1 VTLPRLNLAA
11 LGPIEGHMGRRTLLL
26 IAALVVAALGTT
38 GVFLYV
44 NGVDDRAQAG
54 VKIDKILVAKA
65 LIPAGTTAQQAS
77 DQTLMDTQE
86 YLHKSIVG
94 LPVMSDISGI
104 ATKVAVS
111 DIQPGEPILATQ
123 FGDLTDTSALHVPDG
138 KVAVSVQLGDPA
150 RVAGF
155 ITPGNDVAILL
166 SGAEAAGGANAGQAA
181 TRVLLSPVQV
191 IAAGSTTLVP
201 TTTTTGQTQQTEQV
215 AKAILTLAVDQK
227 EAQKIVFAQGN
238 GTMYFALLGKGTKID
253 LTDPGATAKNLF
265 AN

>member
-38 GVFLYV
+38 GIFLYV

-54 VKIDKILVAKA
+54 LKLVKILVATQPIA
-65 LIPAGTTAQQAS
+65 AGTTAQAAS
-77 DQTLMDTQE
+77 DQGAIDTQE
-86 YLHKSIVG
+86 YLKKSVDG
-94 LPVMSDISGI
+94 LPVMSDIAAI
-104 ATKVAVS
+104 ATKVAIS
-111 DIQPGEPILATQ
+111 GIQPGEPILATQ
-123 FGDLTDTSALHVPDG
+123 FGDLTDTSALQVPDG

-155 ITPGNDVAILL
+155 VAPGSEVVIFL
-166 SGAEAAGGANAGQAA
+166 SLTETTGSNAGQQA

-201 TTTTTGQTQQTEQV
+201 TTTGTGSTAQTEQV
-215 AKAILTLAVDQK
+215 AKAILTLAVDQDQ
-227 EAQKIVFAQGN
+227 AQKILYGSQN
-238 GTMYFALLGKGTKID
+238 GTMYFGLLGKDAKVD
-253 LTDPGATAKNLF
+253 LSDTGATGKNLF
-265 AN
+265 N

>member
-54 VKIDKILVAKA
+54 VKIDEILVAKA
-65 LIPAGTTAQQAS
+65 AIPAGTTAQQAS
-77 DQTLMDTQE
+77 DQGLIDTAE

-104 ATKVAVS
+104 ATKVAIS
-111 DIQPGEPILATQ
+111 DIQAGVPILATQ

-138 KVAVSVQLGDPA
+138 KVAISVQLGDPA

-155 ITPGNDVAILL
+155 ITPGDEVAIFLYMTD
-166 SGAEAAGGANAGQAA
+166 AAGAANAGQAA
-181 TRVLLSPVQV
+181 SRPLLSPVQV

-201 TTTTTGQTQQTEQV
+201 TTTTTGETQQTEQV
-215 AKAILTLAVDQK
+215 AKAILTLAVDQR
-227 EAQKIVFAQGN
+227 EAQKILYAEGN
-238 GTMYFALLGKGTKID
+238 GATMYFALLGKGTKID
-253 LTDPGATAKNLF
+253 LTDTGANGKNLF
-265 AN
+265 N

>member
-77 DQTLMDTQE
+77 DQTLMDTKE

-155 ITPGNDVAILL
+155 ITPGDEVAIFL
-166 SGAEAAGGANAGQAA
+166 SAADAAGGANAGQAA
-181 TRVLLSPVQV
+181 TRPLLSPVQV

>member
-1 VTLPRLNLAA
+1 VTAVRHNLAA

-44 NGVDDRAQAG
+44 NGVDDRAQADL
-54 VKIDKILVAKA
+54 KIDKILVATA

-77 DQTLMDTQE
+77 DQTLVDTQE

-104 ATKVAVS
+104 ATKVAIS

-123 FGDLTDTSALHVPDG
+123 FGDLTDTSALNVPDG
-138 KVAVSVQLGDPA
+138 KAAISVQLGDPQ

-155 ITPGNDVAILL
+155 VSPGSEVAIFL
-166 SGAEAAGGANAGQAA
+166 SLTDTTGPNSGQPA
-181 TRVLLSPVQV
+181 TRPLLSPVQV
-191 IAAGSTTLVP
+191 IAVGSTTLVP
-201 TTTTTGQTQQTEQV
+201 TTTGTGATQQTEQV
-215 AKAILTLAVDQK
+215 AKTLLTLALDQT
-227 EAQKIVFAQGN
+227 ELQKIVYAQGN
-238 GTMYFALLGKGTKID
+238 GSGLYFALLGKGTKIN
-253 LTDPGATAKNLF
+253 LNDPGITAKNLF
-265 AN
+265 N

>member
-1 VTLPRLNLAA
+1 
-11 LGPIEGHMGRRTLLL
+11 MGRRTLLL

-44 NGVDDRAQAG
+44 NGVDNRAQAG

-77 DQTLMDTQE
+77 DQGLVDTQE

-104 ATKVAVS
+104 ATKVAIS
-111 DIQPGEPILATQ
+111 DIQPGVPILATQ

-155 ITPGNDVAILL
+155 ITPGDEVAIFL
-166 SGAEAAGGANAGQAA
+166 SATDSASGNAGQPA
-181 TRVLLSPVQV
+181 TRALLSPVQV

-227 EAQKIVFAQGN
+227 EAEKIVFAQSN

-253 LTDPGATAKNLF
+253 LTDPGANAKNLF
-265 AN
+265 P